1 VSTVPR
7 VAAGVRSAVAG
18 TAGRWGGRRAG
29 RRLLPAGAALL
40 VIGIGIALAVTD
52 PFTGGKAPG
61 SGIDNGSATSL
72 ATVTRQSL
80 SSETQVSGTLGYA
93 ASSSVIVPAGTAPAS
108 ILQAQ
113 QAVATA
119 DAALR
124 AARATLADDEQ
135 TLSEARAKLAADR
148 LKQANDCR
156 GDGAASSS
164 GSSEAAASPCTT
176 AAQAV
181 ATDEQAVATAK
192 QKVTADAGQVDSA
205 QVTAASARRSLAAAR
220 SSAVVYDTGATYTML
235 PQPGDVIRRGE
246 QLYAISGQPVLLLY
260 GATTAWRAFRS
271 GMAPGRDVAELN
283 ANLGLAGDSFT
294 AATAAAIRSL
304 QASHGMAQ
312 TGELPLGSVVFKPGA
327 VRVTSVTPT
336 LGQAVQAG
344 PVLSVTS
351 TRRQVTI
358 ALDAAQQAEIKVGDP
373 VTITL
378 PSNETTPGRVS
389 FVGSVATT
397 PSSSGSDQNSTPTI
411 EVDVTPTHPEAT
423 GRLDQAPVQISIVTS
438 NVRSAL
444 VVPVDALLALAGGGY
459 AVETVDAAGT
469 HRLVGVTTGLFDD
482 ADGLVQVEGRGLRA
496 GQRVVVPG
504 S

>member
-1 VSTVPR
+1 MS

-18 TAGRWGGRRAG
+18 TAGRLRRR
-29 RRLLPAGAALL
+29 RRLLPAGALLL

-52 PFTGGKAPG
+52 PFT
-61 SGIDNGSATSL
+61 SGSAAQGDLDNESSTSL
-72 ATVTRQSL
+72 ASVRRQSL
-80 SSETQVSGTLGYA
+80 SSQTQVSGTLGYA
-93 ASSSVIVPAGTAPAS
+93 ASSSVVLPAGTAPANV
-108 ILQAQ
+108 LQAQ
-113 QAVATA
+113 QAVASA

-124 AARATLADDEQ
+124 AARATLTADDK
-135 TLSEARAKLAADR
+135 TLAEARAKLAADR

-156 GDGAASSS
+156 GDGAVSTPSS
-164 GSSEAAASPCTT
+164 GSDSAAASPCAS

-181 ATDEQAVATAK
+181 GADEEAVTGAE
-192 QKVTADAGQVDSA
+192 QKVTADVGSVGTA
-205 QVTAASARRSLAAAR
+205 QVTAASARRSLAAAE

-235 PQPGDVIRRGE
+235 PKPGDVIRRG
-246 QLYAISGQPVLLLY
+246 QALYAISGQPVLLLY

-271 GMAPGRDVAELN
+271 GMSAGRDVAELN
-283 ANLGLAGDSFT
+283 ANLGVSGDAFT
-294 AATAAAIRSL
+294 GATAAAIRSF
-304 QASHGMAQ
+304 QASHGLPQ
-312 TGELPLGSVVFKPGA
+312 TGELALGSVVFKPGA

-336 LGQAVQAG
+336 LGQAAQAG

-358 ALDAAQQAEIKVGDP
+358 SLDAAQQSEIKVGDP

-378 PSNETTPGRVS
+378 PNNETTPGRVT

-397 PSSSGSDQNSTPTI
+397 PSGEGADQDSTPTI
-411 EVDVTPTHPEAT
+411 EVDVTPTHPEET
-423 GRLDQAPVQISIVTS
+423 GRLDQAPVQISIVTES
-438 NVRSAL
+438 VENVL

-459 AVETVDAAGT
+459 AVEVVDAAGA
-469 HRLVGVTTGLFDD
+469 HHLVAVTLGLFDD
-482 ADGLVQVEGRGLRA
+482 AEGLVQVEGEGLHA